1 MTTETEIREAIAAAA
16 SSVDGVKCSPW
27 FRQTTKPGSAHVTYG
42 RSFRDESGFG
52 FMNVW
57 QVLVVLPQDIA
68 AAEKWIAAKGDALLE
83 ALGEPLV
90 VTGRLVSVDGRK
102 IRTVGSITTADG
114 QLCVSVEGLF
124 IDKTVPR
131 PR

>member
-90 VTGRLVSVDGRK
+90 VTGMSPQRLALDTDSVP
-102 IRTVGSITTADG
+102 
-114 QLCVSVEGLF
+114 CVVIEGN
-124 IDKTVPR
+124 R
-131 PR
+131 ARE